1 MLEVFTGQ
9 KAFDVKRADPE
20 LVCNDIQQFV
30 GSCMY
35 IPDVEFFS
43 ISF

>member
-35 IPDVEFFS
+35 NVEFQYPFN
-43 ISF
+43 FH